1 MKMVLS
7 HGMPM
12 MYFFEVFHDDDWA
25 DKLEKAPGM
34 DAIQKPDGLR
44 KNWLICYI
52 VTNVTDRVSYC
63 SNVVML
69 RRGSTDS
76 KLDTQRT
83 I

>member
-44 KNWLICYI
+44 KN
-52 VTNVTDRVSYC
+52 
-63 SNVVML
+63 
-69 RRGSTDS
+69 
-76 KLDTQRT
+76 
-83 I
+83 